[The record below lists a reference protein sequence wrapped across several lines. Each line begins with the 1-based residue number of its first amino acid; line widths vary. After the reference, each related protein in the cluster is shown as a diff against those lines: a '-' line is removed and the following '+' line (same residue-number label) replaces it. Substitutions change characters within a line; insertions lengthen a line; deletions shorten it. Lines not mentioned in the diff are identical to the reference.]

1 MRNPKLYHAMKQIFG
16 ETPKIVNEGEPCHLS
31 NVYAE
36 YQFVPRT
43 QNLLAACTKGGEQ
56 YAVCC
61 PFCGDT
67 RQRLYISHMW
77 DTEFV
82 QANVRYHCSDQL
94 MHCFNENCTANPE
107 HRTKLINSLR
117 EAIGNMVEIPE
128 DDMGSSEIYH
138 GDELANQCL
147 YPAEAKDLDDPNT
160 PKEVLQYLRERGF
173 DPTELQRVWGVQW
186 LVRYGKFSHPILV
199 IPVVQNDEYWF
210 WQGRLVPINGHVD
223 GEVER
228 DPATG
233 KLFPKYY
240 FPHGVKKAWALYNLD
255 KSRTHDTVFIA
266 EGVTDAWAIGQGSVA
281 RFGKSLSSA
290 QVQLLVDQCFG
301 KHIIIVP
308 DMDDPQA
315 LDCAKEDVM
324 KLEIQSSFA
333 SVKLALPPNGMD
345 PCDMLKQYGK
355 DVSCHLKNQAKSLSQ
370 VNSSDGVFGIPA
382 MA

>member
-16 ETPKIVNEGEPCHLS
+16 ETPKIINEGEPCHLV

-36 YQFVPRT
+36 YSFTPRT
-43 QNLLAACTKGGEQ
+43 QDLFAGCTKGGEQ

-82 QANVRYHCSDQL
+82 QNNVRYHCSDRL
-94 MHCFNENCTANPE
+94 IRCFNEECMTNPE
-107 HRTKLINSLR
+107 HRTKIINSLR

-128 DDMGSSEIYH
+128 DDMDTSDVYH
-138 GDELANQCL
+138 GNELANQCL
-147 YPAEAKDLDDPNT
+147 YPADAKDLDDPYT
-160 PKEVLQYLRERGF
+160 PKGVLTYICERGF
-173 DPTELQRVWGVQW
+173 DPETLQKEWGVQW

-199 IPVVQNDEYWF
+199 IPVLQNNEYWF
-210 WQGRLVPINGHVD
+210 WQGRLVPINGHAA

-233 KLFPKYY
+233 KMFPKYY

-255 KSRTHDTVFIA
+255 KARTHDTIFIV
-266 EGVTDAWAIGQGSVA
+266 EGVTDAWAIGESAVA

-290 QVQLLVDQCFG
+290 QVQLLTEQCFG
-301 KHIIIVP
+301 KHVIIVP

-315 LDCAKEDVM
+315 LDCAKEDAM
-324 KLEIQSSFA
+324 KLEIQAAFA
-333 SVKLALPPNGMD
+333 SVKLALPPDNMD
-345 PCDMLKQYGK
+345 PGDMLKQYGK
-355 DVSCHLKNQAKSLSQ
+355 EVAACLQKAAKSLSQ
-370 VNSSDGVFGIPA
+370 VNSLSGTFGDLVT
-382 MA
+382 M